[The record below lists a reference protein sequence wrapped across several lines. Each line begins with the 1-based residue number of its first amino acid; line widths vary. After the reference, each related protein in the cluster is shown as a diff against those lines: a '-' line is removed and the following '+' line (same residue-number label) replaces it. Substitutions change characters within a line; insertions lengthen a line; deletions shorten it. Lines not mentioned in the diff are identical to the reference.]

1 MNKYVNVAIAG
12 ATGYIG
18 LELIKLISTHPMVK
32 IKYIC
37 AQSSVGKS
45 ILNFDKSIKLK
56 SLPKITSLKK

>member
-37 AQSSVGKS
+37 AQRSVGKS
-45 ILNFDKSIKLK
+45 ILNFDK
-56 SLPKITSLKK
+56 